1 MLQIR
6 DMMTRDV
13 LTVTPETTL
22 REAAELFARH
32 HISGAPVLAGHSVVG
47 VVSTTDLL
55 VFIASNDGGRANGYD
70 RSDAESAERTAAE
83 YDEEASGLFFT
94 DQLPESDA
102 EEAESFAM
110 DGTPTVDLFSEHTVN
125 EVMTREIYSL
135 PPQARV
141 TQAAR
146 CMGTKGVHRLL
157 VLEAG
162 NLAGILSTS
171 DVARAMANREAIVPS
186 VVMRP

>member
-47 VVSTTDLL
+47 VVSATDLL
-55 VFIASNDGGRANGYD
+55 VFIASNDGVRANGYD

-94 DQLPESDA
+94 DQPPESGI

-110 DGTPTVDLFSEHTVN
+110 DGTLTDVFSEHTVN

-135 PPQARV
+135 PPQARM
-141 TQAAR
+141 TDAAR
-146 CMGTKGVHRLL
+146 YMETKGVHRLL
-157 VLEAG
+157 VLEG
-162 NLAGILSTS
+162 GSLAGILSTS
-171 DVARAMANREAIVPS
+171 DVARVVANREAAVPP